1 MKIIRVEIYNTKN
14 SYPYYVKFTHGYY
27 SEDYDIKQAILSALE
42 SMKQQ
47 KDLANI
53 EVYEVS
59 VNVNLDEKKIT
70 EKYINYDV
78 DSDEYEIR

>member
-1 MKIIRVEIYNTKN
+1 
-14 SYPYYVKFTHGYY
+14 
-27 SEDYDIKQAILSALE
+27 QAILSALE